1 MSKTLN
7 LSAVEKITQVAL
19 HRCLDD
25 YELTK
30 DKWQIFCDEFYMVM
44 QGLPEK
50 YRRVLE
56 LRFNL
61 YGESDELALQH
72 HCLPWLHD
80 KGVLPQRV
88 IAVVLGQ
95 SRIPPRPYAEP
106 YIGQMEMSAIITLR
120 SPDRY
125 TKLFDALGALKVTKL
140 PFSELKRLNP
150 IGLSIATEVE
160 SRTENLSKPISAL
173 ELPLRIA
180 DTLQKANIT
189 TVRELVTKEEAELLK
204 YRNLGRKSIR
214 EIKEV
219 LAKMG
224 LSLGMKID

>member
-1 MSKTLN
+1 MKTLN
-7 LSAVEKITQVAL
+7 LSAVEKITQVAF
-19 HRCLDD
+19 HWWLDD

-30 DKWQIFCDEFYMVM
+30 NKWQRFCDEFYMVV
-44 QGLPEK
+44 QELPEK

-125 TKLFDALGALKVTKL
+125 SRLFYALGALKATKL